1 MIEKLSNTGLIAN
14 NLMFVLADI
23 IETCHKVS
31 EAEAKKANLRLDKK
45 TESALN
51 MIRFGAQDLRRRTKE
66 MGYRNQEHFGE
77 ESDKLLKLILTAI
90 DKTEDNYKVIDLITN
105 YAEAFQSRTG
115 LIISKFGV

>member
-1 MIEKLSNTGLIAN
+1 MIQKLSNTGLIAN
-14 NLMFVLADI
+14 NLIFVLADI

-90 DKTEDNYKVIDLITN
+90 DKTEDNYKVIDLITA